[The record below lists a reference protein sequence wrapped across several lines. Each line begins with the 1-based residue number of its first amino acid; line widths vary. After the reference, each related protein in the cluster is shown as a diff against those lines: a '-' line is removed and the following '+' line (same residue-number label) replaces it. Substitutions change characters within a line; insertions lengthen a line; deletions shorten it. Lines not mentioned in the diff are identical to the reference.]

1 VLLLP
6 FDTHASQNSFLSPII
21 IIALLGLKAYVEV
34 YEGRLRKT
42 KVDYEHFRQ
51 TTHAAIGLF
60 LFSSLC
66 YHIAIWP
73 HYGWNSIVVLSI
85 AFFGVILQIM
95 LLFPSWLQNILSVI
109 AVTFF
114 LQEYS

>member
-1 VLLLP
+1 
-6 FDTHASQNSFLSPII
+6 
-21 IIALLGLKAYVEV
+21 LLGIKAYVEV

-51 TTHAAIGLF
+51 TTHAAIALF

-66 YHIAIWP
+66 YHIALWP
-73 HYGWNSIVVLSI
+73 HYSWNAIVVLSI

-95 LLFPSWLQNILSVI
+95 LLIPSWLQNILSVI
-109 AVTFF
+109 VLAFF